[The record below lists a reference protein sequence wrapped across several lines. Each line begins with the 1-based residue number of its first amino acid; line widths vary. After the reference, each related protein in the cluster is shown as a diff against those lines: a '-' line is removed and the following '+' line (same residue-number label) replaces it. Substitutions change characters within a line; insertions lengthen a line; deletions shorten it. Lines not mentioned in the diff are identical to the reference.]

1 MPSTYLYLNPTN
13 RSGSK
18 WLNLPKLSD
27 ATRECYLSVSYAR
40 VVLEA
45 SNFVLQGITIKMKAP
60 VLNYTASNNDDVV
73 VAMLNFNSTRIF
85 TTPDAPAKI
94 SLLTNDNLKNIEF
107 VLATHT
113 GANFT
118 LGENDSLEVMFE
130 LNYIDQGAMVSKYKA
145 EMPMRL

>member
-1 MPSTYLYLNPTN
+1 
-13 RSGSK
+13 
-18 WLNLPKLSD
+18 
-27 ATRECYLSVSYAR
+27 
-40 VVLEA
+40 
-45 SNFVLQGITIKMKAP
+45 MKAP
-60 VLNYTASNNDDVV
+60 VLNYTASDNDDAV
-73 VAMLNFNSTRIF
+73 VAVLNFNSNRIF

-118 LGENDSLEVMFE
+118 LGANDSLEVMFE
-130 LNYIDQGAMVSKYKA
+130 LNYIDQGAMVSNYKA